1 MEQYPEPAPRF
12 SDTVRHVVHFLR
24 HPRLPEVSADKPE
37 QETAADMRADKVTDV
52 PVAEP
57 LRIFIHLLGLSL
69 LLGLGVVMLM
79 GALQKAGLIP
89 DLPHAMEDVM
99 KSYSFALVF
108 LLAAIVMPAL
118 EEFAFRL
125 WLVFNPLYF
134 LISLWLVA
142 MFLHSTLIQVGGTYL
157 GYGIL
162 ALATLLTIWLLAF
175 KEPAQRALQTLYL
188 QQYGWVFY
196 GATALFALLH
206 LINFSPDLQIL
217 MLAPIL
223 VLPQLLLG
231 FVLGY
236 IRIRLGMTWA
246 IALHGLYNALILLVA
261 YTGMQADAATSAGLL
276 WFFLKLCYA

>member
-1 MEQYPEPAPRF
+1 MALYPEPAPTF
-12 SDTVRHVVHFLR
+12 SHTVRDVMRFLR
-24 HPRLPEVSADKPE
+24 HPRLPEVAADGPE
-37 QETAADMRADKVTDV
+37 QDTAANESPGEVIDV

-79 GALQKAGLIP
+79 GALQKAGIIP

-142 MFLHSTLIQVGGTYL
+142 MFLHSTLIQVGGAYF

-175 KEPAQRALQTLYL
+175 KAPAQRTLQNLYL
-188 QQYGWVFY
+188 HRYGSVFY

-206 LINFSPDLQIL
+206 LINFSPDPQIL
-217 MLAPIL
+217 LLAPIL

-236 IRIRLGMTWA
+236 IRIRLGMIWA
-246 IALHGLYNALILLVA
+246 IALHGLYNALILTVA
-261 YTGMQADAATSAGLL
+261 YTGMQAEAAAPVGFIP
-276 WFFLKLCYA
+276 FF